1 MKRYKNLAVD
11 EIKEMIPLFL
21 IFNGVLLAG
30 IITISIISGFDFRL
44 YTGLIIGN
52 ALMAGNFLLIGV
64 TAGAISRTRSFKR
77 GQFLGNFSY
86 GLRYIGI
93 FVILAALLTFD
104 LISPFTAIIPLF
116 FPKLFYTVQAFRG
129 KYDDEN

>member
-1 MKRYKNLAVD
+1 MKKRKNLAVD
-11 EIKEMIPLFL
+11 EIRKMIPTLL
-21 IFNGVLLAG
+21 IFNGILLAG
-30 IITISIISGFDFRL
+30 IIAISIIGGFDFRL
-44 YTGLIIGN
+44 YSGLVAGN
-52 ALMAGNFLLIGV
+52 ALMVGNFLLIGV
-64 TAGAISRTRSFKR
+64 TADAISRTRSFKR

-116 FPKLFYTVQAFRG
+116 FPKLFYTIEAFRG
-129 KYDDEN
+129 KYDDEF

>member
-1 MKRYKNLAVD
+1 MRKHKNLAVD

-21 IFNGVLLAG
+21 IFNGILLAG
-30 IITISIISGFDFRL
+30 IITISIINGFDFRL
-44 YTGLIIGN
+44 YSGLVVGN
-52 ALMAGNFLLIGV
+52 VLMAVNFLLIGV

-93 FVILAALLTFD
+93 FVILALFLTFD
-104 LISPFTAIIPLF
+104 LISPFTAVIPLF
-116 FPKLFYTVQAFRG
+116 FPRIFYTVQAFRG
-129 KYDDEN
+129 KYDDE

>member
-1 MKRYKNLAVD
+1 MRKHKNLAVD

-21 IFNGVLLAG
+21 IFNGILLAG
-30 IITISIISGFDFRL
+30 IITISIINGFDFRL
-44 YTGLIIGN
+44 YSGLVVGN
-52 ALMAGNFLLIGV
+52 VLMAANFLLIGV

-93 FVILAALLTFD
+93 FVILALFLTFD
-104 LISPFTAIIPLF
+104 LISPFTAVIPLF
-116 FPKLFYTVQAFRG
+116 FPRIFYTVQAFRG
-129 KYDDEN
+129 KYDDE

>member
-1 MKRYKNLAVD
+1 MRKHKNLAVD

-21 IFNGVLLAG
+21 IFNGILLAG
-30 IITISIISGFDFRL
+30 IITISIINGFDFRL
-44 YTGLIIGN
+44 YSGLVVGN
-52 ALMAGNFLLIGV
+52 VLMAANFLLIGV

-93 FVILAALLTFD
+93 FVILALLLTFD
-104 LISPFTAIIPLF
+104 LISPFTAVIPLF
-116 FPKLFYTVQAFRG
+116 FPRIFYTVQAFRG
-129 KYDDEN
+129 KYDDE